1 MAAVRRGLSVP
12 TEEQEQRW
20 LAEYLDALGLVW
32 WHTPNGGQR
41 DVRVARKLAGQGVKP
56 GVPDVVIVSRPPL
69 RPDARG
75 VAIELKRRE
84 GGVVSA
90 LQRQMI
96 QRLEGEG
103 WLCLISKGWEMA
115 AEWLARECGWG
126 GYPGGARGSGI
137 NPSHFERVSEGV
149 RSRGSVHR

>member
-1 MAAVRRGLSVP
+1 MARIQRALTPP
-12 TEEQEQRW
+12 TEEQEQQW
-20 LAEYLDALGLVW
+20 LAQYLDAMGLVW
-32 WHTPNGGQR
+32 WHTPNGGHR
-41 DVRVARKLAGQGVKP
+41 DVRVAQKLVGQGVKA

-90 LQRQMI
+90 AQRHMI

-103 WLCLISKGWEMA
+103 WLCFVAKGWEMA

-126 GYPGGARGSGI
+126 CSTAGRRQSD
-137 NPSHFERVSEGV
+137 
-149 RSRGSVHR
+149 GSVHR